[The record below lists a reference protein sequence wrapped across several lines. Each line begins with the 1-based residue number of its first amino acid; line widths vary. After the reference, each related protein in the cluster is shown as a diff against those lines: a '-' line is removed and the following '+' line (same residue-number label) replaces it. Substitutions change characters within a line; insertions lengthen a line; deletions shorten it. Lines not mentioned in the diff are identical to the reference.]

1 MFSNLVHTVGR
12 RYALLAS
19 VLAFSAGSAYAD
31 SIAPDSYS
39 ATLGVG
45 ESVTIRKVVTVDTAP
60 TEAIIDLKFVFDTT
74 GSMGGAI
81 NGAKAA
87 ATNILTTLSGMG
99 NVHSG
104 VGQYDDPGHTILN
117 GLTANASI
125 TQASI
130 NTLFACYGSCGG
142 DEPEVGFDGISDAA
156 NGGWRDGSNRFI
168 VVLGD
173 APFLTRGTGATLAS
187 TQDALAASGANL
199 IALNFGRI
207 DYFNDITSLGGTVY
221 SSGTSGTAIAN
232 NIIAAVTSSFH
243 QYSTVTVGDLG
254 AGAPF
259 IDVDVVCISAD
270 SGDCVGSSAVGE
282 FDRSITRTFE
292 FDVTFTRTAAGEHD
306 FDTYALVDRGIV
318 AREADR
324 FFDTGDSGGG
334 NVPEPASLLLV
345 AGALVGLSYS
355 RRRRH

>member
-1 MFSNLVHTVGR
+1 MFSNFVHTVGR

-31 SIAPDSYS
+31 SIAPASYS
-39 ATLGVG
+39 ATLAVG
-45 ESVTIRKVVTVDTAP
+45 ESVTIRKVVTVETAP

-81 NGAKAA
+81 SGAKAA
-87 ATNILTTLSGMG
+87 ANNILTTLSGMG
-99 NVHSG
+99 NVYSG

-117 GLTANASI
+117 GLTADASI

-130 NTLFACYGSCGG
+130 NTLFACYGDCGG

-173 APFLTRGTGATLAS
+173 APFVSRGAATLAS

-199 IALNFGRI
+199 IALDFGRI
-207 DYFNDITSLGGTVY
+207 DYYNDITNLGGTIY
-221 SSGTSGTAIAN
+221 SSGTGSTAIAN

-259 IDVDVVCISAD
+259 IDVDVTCISAD

-282 FDRSITRTFE
+282 YDRSMTRTFE
-292 FDVTFTRTAAGEHD
+292 FDVTFTRTAAGEHG

-324 FFDTGDSGGG
+324 FHDG

-345 AGALVGLSYS
+345 AGALVGLTYS